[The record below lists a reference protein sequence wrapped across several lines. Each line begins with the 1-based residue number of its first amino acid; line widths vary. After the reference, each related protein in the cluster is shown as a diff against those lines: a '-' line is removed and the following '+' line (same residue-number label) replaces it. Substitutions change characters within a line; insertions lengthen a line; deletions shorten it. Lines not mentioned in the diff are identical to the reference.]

1 MRRLLFVVT
10 AVVLSVVSLACG
22 GGDAEETSPE
32 SALAQVAAN
41 TAGSGAAR
49 VSSTVTR
56 MIESLADPLTMTG
69 EGVVDF
75 ASQRSQ
81 ITMDLSELAA
91 ATGGLVGGEME
102 SRLVDLVIYMRFP
115 PGLAQL
121 PSGKSWVRLDLRAGA
136 EALGIDVQALM
147 QQAGTDPTQWLDF
160 IESAGDD
167 FTVVGEEEVRG
178 VPTTHYRGTIDFRK
192 LAAEGPENLRETYE
206 SMIELSGVD
215 EVRMEIWLD
224 DEGRA
229 RRYEY
234 DQPLPSSGTVQGTQ
248 TVTTEYYDF
257 GVEVD
262 VEPPPADQVIDV
274 SELP

>member
-1 MRRLLFVVT
+1 M
-10 AVVLSVVSLACG
+10 VVSLH
-22 GGDAEETSPE
+22 
-32 SALAQVAAN
+32 V
-41 TAGSGAAR
+41 
-49 VSSTVTR
+49 
-56 MIESLADPLTMTG
+56 
-69 EGVVDF
+69 
-75 ASQRSQ
+75 
-81 ITMDLSELAA
+81 